1 MSWIFGMGGN
11 KPEAPNLEDIPG
23 VSDKKP
29 PPPPSTSS
37 GEAYKFDSSALE
49 RAAQAAKELEKSK
62 HAKEALDLAKLQE
75 TTKQIEYQTRIK
87 EYEVHLE
94 QSRMEQKRVE
104 AEERKKLLAEETKQH
119 QLRSQYQDQLARKR
133 YEDQLQQQRASNEEN
148 LRRQEES
155 VAKQEAMKKATIEHE
170 IEMKSKLDAKKSEAK
185 ALARAKA
192 ERENHDLTME
202 QLKLKASEHRQTV
215 LESIK
220 TAGSIFGS
228 GANALLSD
236 WDKTLM
242 AAGGLSLL
250 ALGIYSAKGFT
261 SVTAKYVE
269 SRLGKPSLVRETSR
283 FSLLEA
289 VRHPIL
295 TLKETQTKK
304 SSALKDVIL
313 PPTLESRLGDVAIA
327 TLNTKKNRGMY
338 RNILMYGPPGTGKT
352 LFAKKLA
359 MHSGMDYA
367 ILTGGD
373 VAPLGKDGVTEMH
386 KVFDWA
392 NNSRKGLLLFVDEAD
407 AFLRKRSSEM
417 ISENLRA
424 TLNAFLYRTGDQS
437 NKFMLVLASN
447 TPEQFD
453 WAVNDRLDEMVEFG
467 LPGKQERERL
477 IMLYFDKYVLTPATQ
492 SKIKLNVEKFDYSAL
507 CKQMADMTAGM
518 SGREIA
524 KLGVAWQATGYTSEN
539 GLLTKEMVLSRCE
552 DAIKQHKQK
561 MEWMSEKEKN
571 DSRYTRQISNQ

>member
-1 MSWIFGMGGN
+1 MSWIFGMGGT
-11 KPEAPNLEDIPG
+11 KPEPPNLDDLTN

-29 PPPPSTSS
+29 SPPPTSSS

-148 LRRQEES
+148 LKRQEES

-220 TAGSIFGS
+220 TAGSIFGN

-289 VRHPIL
+289 ARHPIL
-295 TLKETQTKK
+295 TLKELRTKK

-313 PPTLESRLGDVAIA
+313 PPKLESRLGDVAIA

-437 NKFMLVLASN
+437 NKFCN
-447 TPEQFD
+447 TI
-453 WAVNDRLDEMVEFG
+453 NLDSE
-467 LPGKQERERL
+467 GKNTYY
-477 IMLYFDKYVLTPATQ
+477 IKNFKK
-492 SKIKLNVEKFDYSAL
+492 KIKKKNMCNSFNINLCLKITFNKYFYSF
-507 CKQMADMTAGM
+507 
-518 SGREIA
+518 
-524 KLGVAWQATGYTSEN
+524 
-539 GLLTKEMVLSRCE
+539 
-552 DAIKQHKQK
+552 
-561 MEWMSEKEKN
+561 
-571 DSRYTRQISNQ
+571 

>member
-11 KPEAPNLEDIPG
+11 TPESPNLENLDN

-29 PPPPSTSS
+29 SPPPSSSS

-49 RAAQAAKELEKSK
+49 RAAKAAKELEKSK

-75 TTKQIEYQTRIK
+75 TTKQIEYQTKIK
-87 EYEVHLE
+87 EYEIHLE
-94 QSRMEQKRVE
+94 QVRVEQKRVD

-155 VAKQEAMKKATIEHE
+155 VAKQESMKKATIEHE

-261 SVTAKYVE
+261 GVTAKYVE

-283 FSLLEA
+283 FSLLEL

-295 TLKETQTKK
+295 TFKELRNKK

-313 PPTLESRLGDVAIA
+313 PPKLESRLGDVAIA

-392 NNSRKGLLLFVDEAD
+392 TNSRKGLLLFVDEAD
-407 AFLRKRSSEM
+407 AFLRKRSSEL

-467 LPGKQERERL
+467 LPGKEERERL
-477 IMLYFDKYVLTPATQ
+477 MMLYFDKYVLTPASQ
-492 SKIKLNVEKFDYSAL
+492 SKVKLNIEKFDYSAL
-507 CKQMADMTAGM
+507 CKQMAEMTAGM

-524 KLGVAWQATGYTSEN
+524 KLGVAWQAAGYTSED
-539 GLLTKEMVLSRCE
+539 GLLTKAMVISRCE

-571 DSRYTRQISNQ
+571 DSRYTRQNSIH

>member
-1 MSWIFGMGGN
+1 MSWIFGMGGS
-11 KPEAPNLEDIPG
+11 KPEPPNSEDISS

-29 PPPPSTSS
+29 PPPPSSSS

-75 TTKQIEYQTRIK
+75 TTKQVEYQTRIK

-94 QSRMEQKRVE
+94 QVRMEQKRVE

-133 YEDQLQQQRASNEEN
+133 YEDQLQQQRASNEES

-185 ALARAKA
+185 ALAKAKA
-192 ERENHDLTME
+192 DRENHDLTME
-202 QLKLKASEHRQTV
+202 QLKLKATEHRQTV

-289 VRHPIL
+289 ARHPIL
-295 TLKETQTKK
+295 TLKEIKTKK

-313 PPTLESRLGDVAIA
+313 PPKLESRLGDVAIA

-437 NKFMLVLASN
+437 SKFMLVLASN

-467 LPGKQERERL
+467 LPGKEERERL

-492 SKIKLNVEKFDYSAL
+492 SKVKLNVEKFDYSAL
-507 CKQMADMTAGM
+507 CKQMAEMTAGM

-524 KLGVAWQATGYTSEN
+524 KLGVAWQAAGYTSED
-539 GLLTKEMVLSRCE
+539 GLLTKTMVLSRCE

-571 DSRYTRQISNQ
+571 DSRYTRQNHIQ